1 MSTVTEND
9 LKRLEDLINNRFDR
23 LEEGIKALER
33 KQTTLEE
40 GQKALEKGQ
49 IEIKERL
56 AVIETRQED
65 WKPSI
70 DKISDLAEKVGEL
83 KNWRQI
89 VIITITASISG
100 FVGWVIREGTLKP

>member
-1 MSTVTEND
+1 MSRVTEND

-23 LEEGIKALER
+23 
-33 KQTTLEE
+33 LEE

-100 FVGWVIREGTLKP
+100 FVGWVIRGGTLKP

>member
-9 LKRLEDLINNRFDR
+9 LKRLEELINNRFDR
-23 LEEGIKALER
+23 LEEGQKVLE
-33 KQTTLEE
+33 Q

-100 FVGWVIREGTLKP
+100 FVGWVIRGGTLKP

>member
-9 LKRLEDLINNRFDR
+9 LKRLEELINNRFDR
-23 LEEGIKALER
+23 LEEGQKA
-33 KQTTLEE
+33 LEE

-89 VIITITASISG
+89 VIIAITASISG
-100 FVGWVIREGTLKP
+100 VIGWVLRGGTFKP

>member
-9 LKRLEDLINNRFDR
+9 LKRLEELINNRFDR
-23 LEEGIKALER
+23 LEEGIKALET
-33 KQTTLEE
+33 KQTALEE
-40 GQKALEKGQ
+40 GQKTLEKGQ

-56 AVIETRQED
+56 AVIETRQQD

-89 VIITITASISG
+89 VVISITASISG
-100 FVGWVIREGTLKP
+100 FVGWVLRGGTLKP